1 MGALDVPIFSTGER
15 LVNPFSPKPQPSG
28 LMPPSD
34 DEHQVMP
41 SVFSNGRNL
50 YFEELGQG
58 DPLVFLSGLGG
69 DHRAFSVPARHFG
82 ARFRTLALDHRDA
95 GRSDRATAPYA
106 TADMADDAASLFR
119 ALGLPSAYVVGQS
132 LGGLVAQELAL
143 RHPETVRSL
152 VLVSTHAGADPWR
165 QAVLESWVLLRRLT
179 DAATFTR
186 ATLPWLVAPP
196 FFGQTTQVE
205 GLVRFAEKNA
215 FPQDAEAFARQAH
228 AAAAHDARNR
238 LGAIRV
244 PVLVLV
250 GELDLV
256 NPPRVA
262 RDLADALPDARLVV
276 LPGVGH
282 LPHVEDGP
290 RFREAIAGFLP

>member
-1 MGALDVPIFSTGER
+1 
-15 LVNPFSPKPQPSG
+15 
-28 LMPPSD
+28 
-34 DEHQVMP
+34 
-41 SVFSNGRNL
+41 
-50 YFEELGQG
+50 
-58 DPLVFLSGLGG
+58 VFLSGLGG
-69 DHRAFSVPARHFG
+69 DHRAFSVPARYF
-82 ARFRTLALDHRDA
+82 ATRYRAVALDHRDV
-95 GRSDRATAPYA
+95 GRSDRATAPYT
-106 TADMADDAASLFR
+106 TADMADDAAGLLR
-119 ALGLPSAYVVGQS
+119 ALGLPPAHVVGQS

-143 RHPETVRSL
+143 RHPGLVRSL
-152 VLVSTHAGADPWR
+152 VLASAHAGGDAWR
-165 QAVLESWVLLRRLT
+165 RAVLESWVLLRRLT
-179 DAATFTR
+179 DAATFAR

-196 FFGQTTQVE
+196 FFRQTEQVE

-215 FPQDAEAFARQAH
+215 FPQDAAAFARQAR
-228 AAAAHDARNR
+228 AAAAHDSHTR

-262 RDLADALPDARLVV
+262 RALADDLPDARLVV

-290 RFREAIAGFLP
+290 RFRDAIAGFLG